1 MAKKKESDEIGHGC
15 CFEQLQVNAITKGV
29 SLKLDEQVH
38 VGMLNTGSENSKMTR
53 SQYNSISRAQ
63 TARFR
68 TANLDLTCK
77 DNEKPKDLVSAN
89 NILLSDF
96 SLLGSKDLGVA
107 RHTRNR
113 IVSSANS
120 IAQLMR
126 DT

>member
-1 MAKKKESDEIGHGC
+1 
-15 CFEQLQVNAITKGV
+15 
-29 SLKLDEQVH
+29 
-38 VGMLNTGSENSKMTR
+38 MLNTGSENSKMTR